1 VSAQSLG
8 SGVLP
13 RPGSGV
19 DGSGLDDATRHTESA
34 CHSPSPAFLLDAHVT
49 ILQELSDTR
58 SGVGVG
64 DLGGLL
70 GVQPDWGRRDV

>member
-1 VSAQSLG
+1 MVTGLTMLHEIPRSDPYPSSAVIPLEY
-8 SGVLP
+8 P
-13 RPGSGV
+13 
-19 DGSGLDDATRHTESA
+19 
-34 CHSPSPAFLLDAHVT
+34 HVT

-70 GVQPDWGRRDV
+70 GVQPD

>member
-1 VSAQSLG
+1 MTGVSTQSLG

-19 DGSGLDDATRHTESA
+19 DGDGLDDAERLSKSDPYPSSA
-34 CHSPSPAFLLDAHVT
+34 VFPLEYPHVT

-70 GVQPDWGRRDV
+70 GVQPD